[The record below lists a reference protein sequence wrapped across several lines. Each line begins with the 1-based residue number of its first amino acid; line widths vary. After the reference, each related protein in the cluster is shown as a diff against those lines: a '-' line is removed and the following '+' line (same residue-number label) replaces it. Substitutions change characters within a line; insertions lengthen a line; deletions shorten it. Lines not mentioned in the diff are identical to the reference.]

1 LNTDQQ
7 APIKGVFRF
16 AGLIRTFMARKVGSV
31 GSETADKVR
40 LAALSLFA
48 RHGYA
53 AVSMRQIGREIG
65 LQAGAIYN
73 HFPTKQQLLRGLLV
87 EHMERLLDALDRHR
101 DDSLPPRDALV
112 AFVRFHIR
120 YHVQCGEEVF
130 ISYMELRNLDQENFH
145 EVEALRQR
153 YEKNLRDI
161 LEKGVAA
168 GVFTVGDP
176 RVATMAVIAM
186 LTGVTNWYRPD
197 GRLSLDQIEELYV
210 GMISGAVGMKEN

>member
-1 LNTDQQ
+1 
-7 APIKGVFRF
+7 
-16 AGLIRTFMARKVGSV
+16 MARKVGSV

-87 EHMERLLDALDRHR
+87 EHMERLLEAWDCHK

-130 ISYMELRNLDQENFH
+130 ISYMELRSLEEENFQ

-161 LEKGVAA
+161 LKKGVAA

-197 GRLSLDQIEELYV
+197 GRLSLEQIEELYV

>member
-1 LNTDQQ
+1 
-7 APIKGVFRF
+7 
-16 AGLIRTFMARKVGSV
+16 MARKVGSI
-31 GSETADKVR
+31 GSETADRVR

-48 RHGYA
+48 RYGYA

-73 HFPTKQQLLRGLLV
+73 HFPTKQHLLRGLLV
-87 EHMERLLDALDRHR
+87 EHMERLLAAWDRTK
-101 DDSLPPRDALV
+101 DNNLPPREALV

-130 ISYMELRNLDQENFH
+130 ISYMELRNLEEENFH
-145 EVEALRQR
+145 EVEELRQR
-153 YEKNLRDI
+153 YERSLNNI
-161 LEKGVAA
+161 LDQGVAD

-186 LTGVTNWYRPD
+186 LTGVTNWYRPN
-197 GRLSLDQIEELYV
+197 GRLTLNEIEALYV
-210 GMISGAVGMKEN
+210 RMISGAVGMKEN

>member
-1 LNTDQQ
+1 
-7 APIKGVFRF
+7 
-16 AGLIRTFMARKVGSV
+16 MARKVGSI
-31 GSETADKVR
+31 GAETADRVR

-87 EHMERLLDALDRHR
+87 EHMERLLAAWDGER
-101 DDSLPPRDALV
+101 DGNLPPRAALI
-112 AFVRFHIR
+112 AFIRFHIR
-120 YHVQCGEEVF
+120 YHIRCGEEVF
-130 ISYMELRNLDQENFH
+130 ISYMELRNLEEQNFV
-145 EVEALRQR
+145 EVEELRRR
-153 YEKNLRDI
+153 YEKSLREI
-161 LEKGVAA
+161 LEA
-168 GVFTVGDP
+168 GVRENAFTVSDP

-197 GRLSLDQIEELYV
+197 GRLSLDEIEELYV
-210 GMISGAVGMKEN
+210 GMISGAVGMKEKATCLTPA